1 MGAHPPWTDDR
12 EHDVALVQS
21 FVDVLPEI
29 DTGWDIVDVAEHRV
43 LSVLVRQPVENAA
56 GDDSRIPPSIGNR
69 DPGWRPF
76 LFPGLEVS
84 KLLERRN
91 VDAVASGD
99 ELFNRRTGRQMRQE
113 TLRRSCV
120 RGKTPDPPETE
131 TARVEPALR
140 TLRRMKC
147 PKLHGHRPG
156 ARRVHDQCALAR
168 DQPFIIGR
176 VIPGEHAGWKRGD
189 DLLEPRQDL
198 FHLIRLDGDIAFCV
212 DQLRALSREYGA
224 DPVDRV
230 TASA

>member
-1 MGAHPPWTDDR
+1 MGADPPWTDDR
-12 EHDVALVQS
+12 EHNVALVQG
-21 FVDVLPEI
+21 FLDVLSEI

-84 KLLERRN
+84 KLL
-91 VDAVASGD
+91 
-99 ELFNRRTGRQMRQE
+99 NRRTGRQMRQE

-147 PKLHGHRPG
+147 PKLLGHL
-156 ARRVHDQCALAR
+156 RR
-168 DQPFIIGR
+168 
-176 VIPGEHAGWKRGD
+176 
-189 DLLEPRQDL
+189 
-198 FHLIRLDGDIAFCV
+198 IAH
-212 DQLRALSREYGA
+212 R
-224 DPVDRV
+224 
-230 TASA
+230 